1 MTAAA
6 LAALAAVI
14 VGWSYAFYR
23 LGKWRGRRQAL
34 ARMGDIGGP
43 TGRQLAYLG
52 LLASE
57 LGVEEPA
64 VSTMAEASRE
74 IDRLKTIKRGRA

>member
-6 LAALAAVI
+6 LAVI

-34 ARMGDIGGP
+34 ARMGDIGP